1 MNFPGLLLLGLLL
14 LLDLLPHTASTL
26 LAVTMESLH
35 TVVVVVVVVVV
46 VAVVVVV
53 VVVVGLGAVTARAVA
68 ARESS

>member
-46 VAVVVVV
+46 AVVVVV